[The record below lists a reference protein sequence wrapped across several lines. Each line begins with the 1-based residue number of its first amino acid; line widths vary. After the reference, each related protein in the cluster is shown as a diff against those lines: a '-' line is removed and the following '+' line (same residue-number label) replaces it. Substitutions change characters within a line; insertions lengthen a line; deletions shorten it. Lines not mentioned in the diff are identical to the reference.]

1 MSETATLS
9 VTMAAL
15 IALSLGALVTYFWR
29 FLGVLLSGR
38 IDVGSPL
45 FQWVGA
51 VSYALL
57 AALIAR
63 MIVLPLGPPLDA
75 TPLAYRLV
83 ATVLALAVFFATRR
97 NLLLGVIGGAGGL
110 ILLRFLGQ
118 AF

>member
-1 MSETATLS
+1 MSDGLILS
-9 VTMAAL
+9 AL
-15 IALSLGALVTYFWR
+15 LALSLGALVTYFWR

-38 IDVGSPL
+38 IDPGSPL

-75 TPLAYRLV
+75 TPLSYRLA
-83 ATVLALAVFFATRR
+83 ATVAALAVFFATRR
-97 NLLLGVIGGAGGL
+97 NLLLGVLGGAGGL
-110 ILLRFLGQ
+110 ILLRLLGG
-118 AF
+118 FF